1 MASGNIINV
10 SEADFEYQVLS
21 YSQST
26 PVVVDFWATWCVP
39 CKVLSPLLERL
50 ATDARGAFRLAK
62 VDVEEN
68 PNLARRYNV
77 RSIPTVKAF
86 NQGQVVSEFTGSLLE
101 PRVREFIR
109 ALVPE
114 LGDLMLEK
122 ANSLLSSHQWASA
135 EKSYRK
141 FLETN
146 PNHPAGLLGVVKS
159 LLAQGQGKEA
169 LSILRNFPASLQ
181 FNIAVT
187 LLPLADAFLNNERG
201 LPSSDNPLDA
211 AFQNS
216 LRLAARGN
224 IPAALD
230 GLLDILR
237 QNKRFRDGQVR
248 QVVLGLLELLGEDD
262 PQTRQYRNELAPILF

>member
-1 MASGNIINV
+1 
-10 SEADFEYQVLS
+10 
-21 YSQST
+21 
-26 PVVVDFWATWCVP
+26 
-39 CKVLSPLLERL
+39 
-50 ATDARGAFRLAK
+50 
-62 VDVEEN
+62 
-68 PNLARRYNV
+68 V

-86 NQGQVVSEFTGSLLE
+86 NQGQVVSEFTGSMPE

-109 ALVPE
+109 ALIPE
-114 LGDLMLEK
+114 PGDLMLEK

-159 LLAQGQGKEA
+159 LLAQGQGREA
-169 LSILRNFPASLQ
+169 LSILRNFPASPQ
-181 FNIAVT
+181 FNMAVT
-187 LLPLADAFLNNERG
+187 LLPLANAFVNNERN
-201 LPSSDNPLDA
+201 LPSNDNPLDA

-248 QVVLGLLELLGEDD
+248 QMVLGLLELLGEDD
-262 PQTRQYRNELAPILF
+262 PQTRQYRNELASILF